1 VPQLRNAK
9 TMTKSNHLENG
20 DQLEELQILEKTKE
34 GRIDMYKEAE
44 ISTASML
51 IRKEKCRKPYLSH

>member
-1 VPQLRNAK
+1 
-9 TMTKSNHLENG
+9 MTKSNHLENG